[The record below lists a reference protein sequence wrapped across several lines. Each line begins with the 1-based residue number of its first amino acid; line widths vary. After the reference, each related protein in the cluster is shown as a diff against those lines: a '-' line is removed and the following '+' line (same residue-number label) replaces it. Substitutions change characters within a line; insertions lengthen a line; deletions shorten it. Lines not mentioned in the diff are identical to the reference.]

1 MLTSIWRFPP
11 ERANSH
17 PAPFPIA
24 LPTRV
29 IYSILDDNKGLVIDP
44 YCGSGTT
51 LVAAKLLGHNFIGID
66 ISLEYVDYAKKRLHN
81 CESERRTLLEELEKH
96 KVSKTFSERKQ
107 NGGYTGR
114 FRQNLSNSTTEQIPL
129 ELF

>member
-1 MLTSIWRFPP
+1 M
-11 ERANSH
+11 
-17 PAPFPIA
+17 
-24 LPTRV
+24 
-29 IYSILDDNKGLVIDP
+29 DDNKGLVIDP

-51 LVAAKLLGHNFIGID
+51 LVAAKLLGHDFIGID
-66 ISLEYVDYAKKRLHN
+66 ISPEYVDHAQSRLHD

-114 FRQNLSNSTTEQIPL
+114 FKQSKGNSTTGQIPL
-129 ELF
+129 ELFKS